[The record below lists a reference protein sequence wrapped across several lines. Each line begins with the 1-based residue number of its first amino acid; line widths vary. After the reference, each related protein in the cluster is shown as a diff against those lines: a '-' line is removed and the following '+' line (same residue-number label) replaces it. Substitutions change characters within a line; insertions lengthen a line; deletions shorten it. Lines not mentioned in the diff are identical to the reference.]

1 MVASAVLGVA
11 VLACPGGAAPDAS
24 PVERTTKEVIGMKIR
39 IEVDG
44 SAIIATLN
52 DSEAA
57 RDFGALLPLSVT
69 LEDHAST
76 EKVATL
82 PRRLST
88 TGAPAGS
95 DPDVGDIAY
104 YAPWGNLAMYYRDF
118 GYSVGLVKLG
128 RIESGVER
136 LRRASGRATIVRIEP

>member
-1 MVASAVLGVA
+1 
-11 VLACPGGAAPDAS
+11 
-24 PVERTTKEVIGMKIR
+24 MKIR

-52 DSEAA
+52 ESEAA
-57 RDFGALLPLSVT
+57 RDFASLLPLSVT

-88 TGAPAGS
+88 TGAPSGS

-118 GYSVGLVKLG
+118 DYSVGLVKLG
-128 RIESGVER
+128 RIDSGIEA
-136 LRRASGRATIVRIEP
+136 LRRASGRATIVRIEQ